1 MAKVIWIGTPSGDG
15 DWGTTSNWSGGA
27 VPSASD
33 DVYFT
38 AEYVG
43 SVKAGLNQSAI
54 GLNSVTFD
62 PGYTGNVGSTS
73 AGFLQLACSSFTYAG
88 SGSYAYFD
96 LGSGT
101 VAPVI
106 NNTGTNNR
114 GAYGVY
120 LKGTGLTNVEVNGGS
135 VQIGYPGDTCDAQTL
150 NITGGQVLINES
162 GSVTTV
168 NNYGGSVT
176 TYTDN
181 TTLNNYRGS
190 YTLKRS
196 AALTTANVDSG
207 NINLDSSGTITTLNL
222 NGGTLN
228 SFAGNAR
235 TITTLNWKA
244 GASLRYFPA
253 NTTITNFSA
262 PTEPILIESTQL

>member
-1 MAKVIWIGTPSGDG
+1 M
-15 DWGTTSNWSGGA
+15 
-27 VPSASD
+27 
-33 DVYFT
+33 
-38 AEYVG
+38 
-43 SVKAGLNQSAI
+43 KAGLNQSAI
-54 GLNSVTFD
+54 GLNSETFD

-73 AGFLQLACSSFTYAG
+73 AGFLQIACSSFTYAG

>member
-15 DWGTTSNWSGGA
+15 SWSTTSNWSGGA

-43 SVKAGLNQSAI
+43 SVKAGLDQSAI

-73 AGFLQLACSSFTYAG
+73 VGYLQVACSSFTYSG

-101 VAPVI
+101 IAPVI
-106 NNTGTNNR
+106 NNTGSNRR

-120 LKGTGLTNVEVNGGS
+120 LKGTGLTNIEVNGGL
-135 VQIGYPGDTCDAQTL
+135 VQIGYPGDTCSASTL
-150 NITGGQVLINES
+150 NITAGTVLINES
-162 GSVTTV
+162 GSITTI

-176 TYTDN
+176 SYTDN

-190 YTLKRS
+190 YTLKRA
-196 AALTTANVDSG
+196 AALTTANVESG

-222 NGGTLN
+222 NGGMLN
-228 SFAGNAR
+228 SLAGNDR

-244 GASLRYFPA
+244 GASLSYFPA

-262 PTEPILIESTQL
+262 PTDPILIQSTQL

>member
-1 MAKVIWIGTPSGDG
+1 
-15 DWGTTSNWSGGA
+15 
-27 VPSASD
+27 
-33 DVYFT
+33 VYFT

-73 AGFLQLACSSFTYAG
+73 AGFLQIACSSFTYAG

-228 SFAGNAR
+228 SLAGNAR

>member
-15 DWGTTSNWSGGA
+15 SWSTTTNWSGGA

-43 SVKAGLNQSAI
+43 SVKAGLDQSAI

-73 AGFLQLACSSFTYAG
+73 AGYLVLTASSFTYAG

-101 VAPVI
+101 VAPII
-106 NNTGTNNR
+106 NSTGSNRR

-120 LKGTGLTNVEVNGGS
+120 LKGTGLTNIEVNGGL
-135 VQIGYPGDTCDAQTL
+135 VQIGYPGDTCSASTL
-150 NITGGQVLINES
+150 NITSGRVLINES
-162 GSVTTV
+162 GTITTI

-190 YTLKRS
+190 YTLGRD
-196 AALTTANVDSG
+196 AALTTAHIESG
-207 NINLDSSGTITTLNL
+207 TINLDSSGTITTLNL
-222 NGGTLN
+222 NGGQLN
-228 SFAGNAR
+228 ALAGNAR
-235 TITTLNWKA
+235 TITTLQ
-244 GASLRYFPA
+244 L
-253 NTTITNFSA
+253 
-262 PTEPILIESTQL
+262 ESRIKPELLSV